1 MSQWK
6 KQLARFGI
14 RRNLNITDAAHILR
28 LFNEADA
35 RGVSRIVTW
44 YGKEK
49 TKEQISSYITKSGK
63 FESKDDLLA
72 YIDESDPTPPHIS
85 FRDIYP
91 VQTQA
96 RNFELQ
102 LIPEATAPPWLF
114 PHTQTPQPEF
124 GTSIDETDGEAFQRD
139 FQGYHIWPQIP
150 PQTRTI
156 GFGQQLN
163 AETGSPP
170 WTTV

>member
-14 RRNLNITDAAHILR
+14 HRNLNITDAAHILR

-63 FESKDDLLA
+63 FESKDD
-72 YIDESDPTPPHIS
+72 I
-85 FRDIYP
+85 IYYS
-91 VQTQA
+91 A
-96 RNFELQ
+96 HRLGCHLQ
-102 LIPEATAPPWLF
+102 
-114 PHTQTPQPEF
+114 Q
-124 GTSIDETDGEAFQRD
+124 
-139 FQGYHIWPQIP
+139 
-150 PQTRTI
+150 
-156 GFGQQLN
+156 
-163 AETGSPP
+163 
-170 WTTV
+170 